1 MGRNRAASF
10 RNVQFSTFPVSRNIT
25 GLLLVGCCCNPP
37 LSYPCYLCTP
47 SCSLP
52 KVWQY
57 LVWQKLVTS
66 LMHFPCFLWL
76 LARPLLPACYSIHCE
91 EADTLLSWPS
101 HGTEIINVQ
110 HTDVEHYSFITDCW
124 VVRSEKKFV
133 LKFTLLGYSLHIIK
147 FIHFKC
153 TVQLISSVSCIW
165 SYNHHH
171 NQGKNLS
178 VIPESFFLPLCQ
190 SPHPHARAQAST
202 DLLCHYSFT
211 FSRIS

>member
-1 MGRNRAASF
+1 M
-10 RNVQFSTFPVSRNIT
+10 
-25 GLLLVGCCCNPP
+25 L
-37 LSYPCYLCTP
+37 
-47 SCSLP
+47 LP
-52 KVWQY
+52 KVWQH

-76 LARPLLPACYSIHCE
+76 PCCQPVTPYIVE

-153 TVQLISSVSCIW
+153 AVQLISSVSCIRL
-165 SYNHHH
+165 YNHQH
-171 NQGKNLS
+171 NQGENLS

-202 DLLCHYSFT
+202 HLLCHYSFT